1 MQRASI
7 VPPLRFL
14 FLMWLFFSI
23 EFVFHID
30 LSFLG
35 IQPRTVSGALG
46 ILTAP
51 LIHGSVQHIIS
62 NTFPML
68 FLGVTL
74 YVFYSR
80 IANQVFLQCY
90 LFTNFFVWL
99 LARDSYHIG
108 ASGVVYALAAF
119 LIAMGLFKRDFRSL
133 LISLVV
139 ILIYGGLVYGLF
151 STDQRISW
159 ESHLF
164 GAIVGVGTAWGLS
177 KSRKIPR

>member
-1 MQRASI
+1 
-7 VPPLRFL
+7 
-14 FLMWLFFSI
+14 MWVFFSV
-23 EFVFHID
+23 EFFLHVE
-30 LSFLG
+30 LGFLG
-35 IQPRTVSGALG
+35 IRPRTVQGALG

-74 YVFYSR
+74 YVFYNR

-99 LARDSYHIG
+99 LARDSSHIG
-108 ASGVVYALAAF
+108 ASGVVYALAGF
-119 LIAMGLFKRDFRSL
+119 LIAMGFFKRDFRSL
-133 LISLVV
+133 FISLV
-139 ILIYGGLVYGLF
+139 IIAIYGGLVYGLF
-151 STDQRISW
+151 TMNSRVSW

-177 KSRKIPR
+177 KSSKIAK